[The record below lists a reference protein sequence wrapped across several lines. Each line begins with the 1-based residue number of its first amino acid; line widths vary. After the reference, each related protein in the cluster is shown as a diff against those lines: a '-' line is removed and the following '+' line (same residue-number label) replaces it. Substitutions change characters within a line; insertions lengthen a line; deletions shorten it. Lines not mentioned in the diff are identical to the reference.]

1 MAQWEY
7 KIIDLGSARAEQGEI
22 ILNSLGQQGWEL
34 VAISQAMAFEESAAL
49 GECSAQLFAC
59 LLPKPWPILNAQKQ
73 LVNPQG
79 EGRQTPHSQPFSCG
93 REHGR

>member
-34 VAISQAMAFEESAAL
+34 VAISQAMAFEESTAL
-49 GECSAQLFAC
+49 GGMFAAVVR
-59 LLPKPWPILNAQKQ
+59 LPAAKTLAYFKRPKA
-73 LVNPQG
+73 V
-79 EGRQTPHSQPFSCG
+79 S
-93 REHGR
+93 